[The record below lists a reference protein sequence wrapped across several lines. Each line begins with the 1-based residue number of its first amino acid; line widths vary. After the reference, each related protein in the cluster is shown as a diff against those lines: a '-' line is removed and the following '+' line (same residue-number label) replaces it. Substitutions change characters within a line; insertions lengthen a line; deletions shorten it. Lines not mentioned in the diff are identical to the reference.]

1 MSPFYDSKESEFESR
16 ARTKAVEKIRKDD
29 GKEKGKE
36 KKMQNEQTEVVK
48 LQDLWYDS
56 LMSNCMH
63 DLQRKLTYFT
73 IC

>member
-16 ARTKAVEKIRKDD
+16 ARTKAVEKTRKDD

>member
-1 MSPFYDSKESEFESR
+1 MKKTRQEDG
-16 ARTKAVEKIRKDD
+16 RK
-29 GKEKGKE
+29 KGKE

>member
-1 MSPFYDSKESEFESR
+1 MSTFYESKEYEFQSP
-16 ARTKAVEKIRKDD
+16 ARTKRVEKTRQDD